1 MLGFSEY
8 NVEDPKRGGE
18 RGPDRR
24 RETRRGKWNR
34 GGEGR
39 GGRRKKMRV
48 GGDEIRFNSYI
59 ICIFSAPIARK
70 METVHLLI
78 KH

>member
-1 MLGFSEY
+1 MKDS
-8 NVEDPKRGGE
+8 KRGGE
-18 RGPDRR
+18 RGPERR
-24 RETRRGKWNR
+24 RETRRGKWNSGGERR

-48 GGDEIRFNSYI
+48 GGDEIHFNSYI
-59 ICIFSAPIARK
+59 TCIFSAPIARK

-78 KH
+78 KY